1 MSALNEFV
9 AELASNDIKIWCDGD
24 NLRVSG
30 PDRVITPELRAEL
43 SERKAELLAFLSKA
57 TPVQDGR
64 LAPAP
69 AETTPAIPAPVIIDH
84 EIEWPFAWKKSGLTR
99 EAGFVKISE
108 GCAAEIARLAADLRN
123 NPHPIEA
130 LRPEDFDLPACRS
143 MMAEVK
149 RELVEG
155 VGFAVIDR
163 LDIEAIGRDQ
173 ARAVY
178 WLLCAMVERPV
189 AQKWNGAM
197 YYDVADRGKRSMRAV
212 NTRDEIVYHTDN
224 SFNVCPPNYVGLLC
238 LQKAKSGGMSKIVNF
253 AAAHN
258 EMRRRH
264 PELLA
269 RAYLPYVFDRQHEH
283 APDEERIIR
292 RPIFENHDGRMVGR
306 VSSFHI
312 RTGHALAGEPLD
324 PEGEAAMEAIE
335 SIMNEDGMA
344 HEFWFEQGQIQIID
358 NRRLGHKRTAFEDWD
373 EPEKKRCLMRLWLR
387 DGYRPFYNG

>member
-57 TPVQDGR
+57 TTVQDGR

-69 AETTPAIPAPVIIDH
+69 AETTPAIPAPVIIDR
-84 EIEWPFAWKKSGLTR
+84 EIEWPFAWKKPGLTR

>member
-1 MSALNEFV
+1 LIPLNDFV
-9 AELASNDIKIWCDGD
+9 AKLASIDVKIWCDGG

-30 PDRVITPELRAEL
+30 PDRYMTPELRSELAEH
-43 SERKAELLAFLSKA
+43 KAGLLAFLSESA
-57 TPVQDGR
+57 PDDAVAAAAGVTPTAG
-64 LAPAP
+64 
-69 AETTPAIPAPVIIDH
+69 PAPVVIDH
-84 EIEWPFAWKKSGLTR
+84 EIEWPFAWQKADLPR
-99 EAGFVKISE
+99 EAGFVKVS
-108 GCAAEIARLAADLRN
+108 GACASEIAQLATDLRN

-130 LRPEDFDLPACRS
+130 LRPEEFDLPECHS

-155 VGFAVIDR
+155 IGFAVIDC
-163 LDIEAIGRDQ
+163 LDIEAIGQDA
-173 ARAVY
+173 ARAVC

-189 AQKWNGAM
+189 AQNWKGAM
-197 YYDVADRGKRSMRAV
+197 YYDVSDRGKRSMRAV

-283 APDEERIIR
+283 APDEERVIR

-306 VSSFHI
+306 VSRFHI
-312 RTGHALAGEPLD
+312 RTGHALAGVPLD
-324 PEGEAAMEAIE
+324 PEGEAAIDAIE

-344 HEFWFEQGQIQIID
+344 HEFWFEQGQIQIVD

-373 EPEKKRCLMRLWLR
+373 EPEKKRRLMRLWLR
-387 DGYRPFYNG
+387 DGERPFYNG